1 MPKKINSKIPK
12 NIRIMTDA
20 NDQHGI
26 DLWCFQNICDPRNKL
41 TRDQKKFYADCMVE
55 EYNNKQKEYS
65 SNYIMG
71 TEQNLLLGQIHGHN
85 YYSNE
90 EVHPGPRVDRD
101 QQTLPGVDWS
111 VVDWS
116 VYDN

>member
-1 MPKKINSKIPK
+1 MPKKIDSKIPK
-12 NIRIMTDA
+12 NIRIMIDA

-55 EYNNKQKEYS
+55 EYYNKKKEYS
-65 SNYIMG
+65 SYYIG
-71 TEQNLLLGQIHGHN
+71 GPNPTFQPGEVLGHN

-111 VVDWS
+111 IS
-116 VYDN
+116 

>member
-1 MPKKINSKIPK
+1 MNKKRKEESGMKEFLENSGKVI
-12 NIRIMTDA
+12 
-20 NDQHGI
+20 
-26 DLWCFQNICDPRNKL
+26 NKL

-65 SNYIMG
+65 SNYICG
-71 TEQNLLLGQIHGHN
+71 TERNLQLGEIHGHN